1 MKYDVTKCNNLNF
14 KLASGLSGFMKVSPK
29 GDCYF
34 YQRDEIWDIGTMM
47 LQPRFWRAVDFAEF
61 NRFVEVNRIQIVPRN
76 LRYDGRIQGGGIIMK
91 HFDLQEY
98 LKNPDRKLV
107 TRDGRSARIICT
119 DRLDSY
125 PVVGLIRIGDCDEV
139 CTYTKDGERY
149 TQREDKYDLFFAPE
163 KKEGWVNL
171 FKINSTITTGEVYN
185 TKEEAKSAVV
195 GSLGYI
201 STVKV
206 EWEE

>member
-1 MKYDVTKCNNLNF
+1 MRQFNL
-14 KLASGLSGFMKVSPK
+14 
-29 GDCYF
+29 
-34 YQRDEIWDIGTMM
+34 E
-47 LQPRFWRAVDFAEF
+47 
-61 NRFVEVNRIQIVPRN
+61 
-76 LRYDGRIQGGGIIMK
+76 
-91 HFDLQEY
+91 EY
-98 LKNPDRKLV
+98 VKNPARPIV
-107 TRDGRSARIICT
+107 TRDGRAARVLCT
-119 DRLDSY
+119 DRISDTW
-125 PVVGLIRIGDCDEV
+125 PVVALVRDEEGEAVRTFHENGECYLIDESPDP
-139 CTYTKDGERY
+139 C
-149 TQREDKYDLFFAPE
+149 DLFFAPE